1 MENEILDLIHKYE
14 NNEISY
20 EDFYYELQRF
30 PSSLRDKVLAAFI
43 LGVYDND

>member
-1 MENEILDLIHKYE
+1 MENEILDLVQKYK

-20 EDFYYELQRF
+20 KDFYYELQKY
-30 PSSLRDKVLAAFI
+30 PSSVRDKVLAEFI

>member
-1 MENEILDLIHKYE
+1 MENEIRKLIRRYE
-14 NNEISY
+14 NNEFSY
-20 EDFYYELQRF
+20 QDFYYELQKY

>member
-1 MENEILDLIHKYE
+1 MENEILELIRRYE
-14 NNEISY
+14 NNELSY
-20 EDFYYELQRF
+20 QDFYYELQKY

>member
-20 EDFYYELQRF
+20 KDFYYELQRF

>member
-1 MENEILDLIHKYE
+1 MENEILDLIYKYE

-20 EDFYYELQRF
+20 KDFYYELQKF

>member
-1 MENEILDLIHKYE
+1 MENEILDLIQKYE

-20 EDFYYELQRF
+20 KEFYYALQKY

-43 LGVYDND
+43 LGGIL

>member
-20 EDFYYELQRF
+20 KDFYYELQKF

>member
-20 EDFYYELQRF
+20 KDFYYELQKF

-43 LGVYDND
+43 LGVYNND

>member
-1 MENEILDLIHKYE
+1 MENEILELIRRYE
-14 NNEISY
+14 NNELSY
-20 EDFYYELQRF
+20 QDFCYELQRY

>member
-1 MENEILDLIHKYE
+1 MENEILDLIQKYE

-20 EDFYYELQRF
+20 KEFYYALQKY

-43 LGVYDND
+43 L

>member
-20 EDFYYELQRF
+20 KDLYYELQKF

>member
-20 EDFYYELQRF
+20 KDFYYELQKY
-30 PSSLRDKVLAAFI
+30 PSNLRDKVLAAFI